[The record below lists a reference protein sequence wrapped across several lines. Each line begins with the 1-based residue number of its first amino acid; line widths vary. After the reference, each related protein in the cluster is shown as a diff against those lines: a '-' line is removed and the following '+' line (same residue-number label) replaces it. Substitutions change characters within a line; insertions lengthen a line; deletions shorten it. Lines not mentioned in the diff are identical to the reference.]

1 MDEKDREFSFSIDG
15 REAYLLRIDLQH
27 GLVDT
32 LTPAELEVA
41 GLLLHGYSNREIA
54 GLRGTALNTVANQ
67 VRAVYH
73 KLGVH
78 SRSELAA
85 VIGSEPS
92 SEQM

>member
-1 MDEKDREFSFSIDG
+1 MGDNVREFSFDIDG

-27 GLVDT
+27 GVVDT

-41 GLLLHGYSNREIA
+41 GLLLHGYSKREIA

-67 VRAVYH
+67 VQSVYR
-73 KLGVH
+73 KLDVH

-85 VIGSEPS
+85 AIGGEPS
-92 SEQM
+92 SGHT